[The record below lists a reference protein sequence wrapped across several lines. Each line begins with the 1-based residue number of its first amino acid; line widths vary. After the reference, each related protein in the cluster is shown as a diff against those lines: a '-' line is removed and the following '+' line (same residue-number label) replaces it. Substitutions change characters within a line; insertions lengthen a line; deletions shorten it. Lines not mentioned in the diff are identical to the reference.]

1 MVSNMRKTR
10 KKLQA
15 IAFLTLWIAVWSP
28 AMAGTFEPFR
38 WDSKVQRGQLT
49 NGLAYYIVDNAA
61 DAGKPALQPVAL
73 QLLVRVG
80 SLDEKHDQSGVA
92 HMVEHMVFHATKAH
106 PEGLRTHMENLG
118 WRIGSH
124 YNAQTNFERTLYYLT
139 APPGRIDAGLGVLAE
154 IAGGAQIPADGLERE
169 RQIILEEWR
178 TKLGVRERMDR
189 QRRAMLREGS
199 LYPQRPTIG
208 TQTSIRQQPV
218 KNLRQFY
225 SDWYRPGNMA
235 LIIVGKVDA
244 AALQPVIERHFG
256 GLVPASLPVRNSP
269 DPVLREQLR
278 ITRLQDAES
287 GTSQVGWITRFT
299 VDKRQDEDGLRE
311 RIIDRLAERSLRSLV
326 RESGDSL
333 PAGVTS
339 LTVSKGELG
348 ESTASLGF
356 ASSVAFDAHRAGMQQ
371 ILLVQERLRRHGLN
385 PDDIAG
391 EIAEV
396 RRLNDKGPAQQ
407 GARDFNGWLQVLG
420 EAVQADR
427 AVQDPLQKQLQ
438 IHRILDGLSP
448 ADINAR
454 ALQWINAPDRTLFML
469 APGLSPLSL
478 PSQAEVLAVQK
489 KIATAP
495 LQALL
500 KAAPVAS
507 AASMPQLSSHG
518 EIVRQDELGSGV
530 QRWTLGNGDVM
541 VWRQTAADQQDQLVR
556 FAAHAPAGYRFPGA
570 PSWQWQLAAQLGRDA
585 DLVGQAQGE
594 LEHWAAQRK
603 VTLSQQQTATEL
615 SYTAKVPA
623 AQLEDLLRLYAAR
636 QLQSEIGLEA
646 LTSVGQQLARQA
658 ARRPDSASERAGRQM
673 SLLRFGELPLDGYP
687 DIGALK
693 QLMTA
698 QGLSSVRGQWLQLRR
713 QPVTYFVSG
722 PLDAAQVR
730 ELARRYLAGIT
741 RQPMPQ
747 APTALIQRQGYRE
760 SRLAISIEP
769 QGSVRAE
776 GSQPMPWTPERAM
789 RTAILSRIIYRSL
802 RQELREK
809 EAGIY
814 RLNYKLSLDPHNH
827 ADSELSF
834 TAAPERLD
842 ALWDSARRLLE
853 RLPEQLDTAML
864 AEEIARM
871 RSDEDKR
878 VSDSGMQ
885 FNRLQLSYTQ
895 YGDARYLEDI
905 KQLAGT
911 LTHESMRA
919 FAQEFRLTQDMAV
932 VKVLPRRAVN
942 DASAAVR

>member
-1 MVSNMRKTR
+1 MVSDMTISV
-10 KKLQA
+10 KKLRG
-15 IAFLTLWIAVWSP
+15 IVFLALCMAVLAP
-28 AMAGTFEPFR
+28 AVAATAETFR
-38 WDSKVQRGQLT
+38 WDSKVQRGQLA
-49 NGLAYYIVDNAA
+49 NGLTYYIVDSASAA
-61 DAGKPALQPVAL
+61 DPQASKQVSL

-80 SLDEKHDQSGVA
+80 SLDEKDDQSGVA
-92 HMVEHMVFHATKAH
+92 HMVEHMVFQTTKAH
-106 PEGLRTHMENLG
+106 PEGLKTHMESLG

-139 APPGRIDAGLGVLAE
+139 APPGRVDAGLGVLAE
-154 IAGGAQIPADGLERE
+154 IAGGALIPADGLERE

-208 TQTSIRQQPV
+208 TEASIRQQPV
-218 KNLRQFY
+218 DNLRKFY

-235 LIIVGKVDA
+235 LLIVGKVDA
-244 AALQPVIERHFG
+244 AALKPAIERYFG
-256 GLVPASLPVRNSP
+256 GLVPAALPQRNAP
-269 DPVLREQLR
+269 DPVLRDQLR

-287 GTSQVGWITRFT
+287 GTSQVGWVTRFT
-299 VDKRQDEDGLRE
+299 VDKRQDEAGLRE
-311 RIIDRLAERSLRSLV
+311 RIIDRIAERSLRALV
-326 RESGDSL
+326 RESADSL
-333 PAGVTS
+333 PAGVSS

-356 ASSVAFDAHRAGMQQ
+356 ASSVAVDAHRAAMEQ
-371 ILLVQERLRRHGLN
+371 ILLVQERLRRNGLN
-385 PDDIAG
+385 VADIER
-391 EIAEV
+391 EIADV

-407 GARDFNGWLQVLG
+407 AARDFNGWLQMLG
-420 EAVQADR
+420 AAVEGER
-427 AVQDPLQKQLQ
+427 IMQDPLQKQAQ
-438 IHRILDGLSP
+438 ISRILAGLSP

-454 ALQWINAPDRTLFML
+454 ALQWVNAPDRALFML

-478 PSQAEVLAVQK
+478 PSKEDVLATQQ

-495 LQALL
+495 LPALL
-500 KAAPVAS
+500 KAEPVTTV
-507 AASMPQLSSHG
+507 ASMPRLSSSG
-518 EIVRQDELGSGV
+518 DIVRQDELGNGV
-530 QRWTLGNGDVM
+530 QRWTLDNGDVL
-541 VWRQTAADQQDQLVR
+541 VWHATPEDSTMR
-556 FAAHAPAGYRFPGA
+556 FAAHAPAGYRMPGA

-585 DLVGQAQGE
+585 DLSGQAPGE
-594 LEHWAAQRK
+594 LDRWASERK
-603 VTLSQQQTATEL
+603 VKLSQQQSPIQL
-615 SYTAKVPA
+615 GYTAQVAP

-658 ARRPDSASERAGRQM
+658 ARRPDSAGERAGREM
-673 SLLRFGELPLDGYP
+673 SVLRYGELPLDGYP
-687 DIGALK
+687 DAGALK
-693 QLMTA
+693 QLMTE
-698 QGLSSVRGQWLQLRR
+698 QGLQTVRGQWLQLRR

-730 ELARRYLAGIT
+730 ELAERYLAGIP
-741 RQPMPQ
+741 RQAAAQ
-747 APTALIQRQGYRE
+747 APTALAQRKGYRE
-760 SRLAISIEP
+760 SRLAISVEP

-776 GSQPMPWTPERAM
+776 GSQDMEWTPERAM

-827 ADSELSF
+827 ANSELSF

-842 ALWDSARRLLE
+842 ALWSSAKRVLE
-853 RLPEQLDTAML
+853 RLPAQLDTAML
-864 AEEIARM
+864 KEEIAKM
-871 RSDEDKR
+871 RSDESKR
-878 VSDSGMQ
+878 VADSTTQ

-895 YGDARYLEDI
+895 FGDARYLADS

-911 LTHESMRA
+911 LTPESMRA
-919 FAQEFRLTQDMAV
+919 FAQEFRLAQDMAV
-932 VKVLPRRAVN
+932 VKVLPKKAEKG
-942 DASAAVR
+942 S